1 MKTKLTLTLDKEVI
15 QEAKAY
21 AKDHRQSLSKIV
33 ENYFKDITKKEK
45 NTYNL
50 DENELSPIVKKLRG
64 SIPLDED
71 IDYKEVLIE
80 ELQKKYGI

>member
-1 MKTKLTLTLDKEVI
+1 MKTKLTLTLEKEVI
-15 QEAKAY
+15 KEAKAY
-21 AKDHRQSLSKIV
+21 AKDHGQSLSKIV
-33 ENYFKDITKKEK
+33 ENYFKNITKKEE
-45 NTYNL
+45 NNYNSN
-50 DENELSPIVKKLRG
+50 ENELSPIVKKLRG